1 MKAVNKGF
9 TLIEL
14 MIVVAIIGVLAAVA
28 IPAYQNYV
36 GKAQF
41 SAGLAQIAAL
51 KTPYDMY
58 MYEKGDDPADAGAL
72 GSKDKQPNGE
82 IDIVAS
88 NSASGI
94 NGGLK
99 FTFNAAGDAQAG
111 TKGIA
116 GKVITITKN
125 TQGAWECKSNA
136 TEGFITG
143 CTFDDSVK

>member
-58 MYEKGDDPADAGAL
+58 TYEKGTTPAISEL
-72 GSKDKQPNGE
+72 GSNSTQPNGT
-82 IDIVAS
+82 IALLT
-88 NSASGI
+88 SASGI
-94 NGGLK
+94 K
-99 FTFNAAGDAQAG
+99 FTFNSSGSPQAG
-111 TKGIA
+111 TTGIA
-116 GKVITITKN
+116 GKIISLKKDSTS
-125 TQGAWECKSNA
+125 GAWECVSDA
-136 TEGFITG
+136 TAGFITG
-143 CTFDDSVK
+143 CKSGTPAN